1 MTAHKYGINEKKK
14 ANVSALTDSVEKLQF
29 HLAQQQSVV
38 DSLTQKSLEFS
49 SSLAM
54 AERKRELASS
64 QSDLAIEV
72 VSCIKTI
79 KRKSNL
85 VKKQTDKSDA
95 KINKTVSQMTQLVRQ
110 VIFAVEIVNKL
121 VALIQ
126 KKKSSGAII
135 SAELSSVM
143 ANAATDAN
151 TAVATTLVALRS
163 CHVAMATGEECSQL
177 TEQGVHQGIDLYAF
191 ITGETKILTRYKKMC
206 EAVKRVEAL
215 EQGIEENM
223 PHIQQ
228 GEQSTGDGTPA
239 AAMDVAELV
248 DEEDARNQLI
258 AELDADIASFDT
270 NPTEESH
277 SSLLSL
283 ITHANHTAKH
293 NYNLALSANNRVT
306 RELEEAKSKLAKTS
320 VNLASLEAGL
330 SAANAAAAIA

>member
-215 EQGIEENM
+215 EQGIEENL

-228 GEQSTGDGTPA
+228 GEQSTGEGAP

>member
-1 MTAHKYGINEKKK
+1 MTTHKYGINEKKK
-14 ANVSALTDSVEKLQF
+14 ANVSALSDSVEKLHF

-85 VKKQTDKSDA
+85 VKKQTDKSDS

-135 SAELSSVM
+135 SAELSNVM
-143 ANAATDAN
+143 VSAATDAN

-177 TEQGVHQGIDLYAF
+177 TEQEVHQGIDLYAF
-191 ITGETKILTRYKKMC
+191 ITGEIKILSRYKKMC

-215 EQGIEENM
+215 EQGM
-223 PHIQQ
+223 ADSAPHLQQ
-228 GEQSTGDGTPA
+228 DGQASDTPP

-248 DEEDARNQLI
+248 DEEDTRNQLI

-277 SSLLSL
+277 TSLLSL

-293 NYNLALSANNRVT
+293 NYHLALSANNRVT

>member
-228 GEQSTGDGTPA
+228 EGQLTGEGAP